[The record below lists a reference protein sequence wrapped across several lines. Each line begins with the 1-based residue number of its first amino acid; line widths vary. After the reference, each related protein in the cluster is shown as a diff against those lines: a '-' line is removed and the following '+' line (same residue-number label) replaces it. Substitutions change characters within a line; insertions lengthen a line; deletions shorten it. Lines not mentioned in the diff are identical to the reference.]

1 MPGCNVAN
9 QKRKLAKSN
18 QPTRSAADD
27 SSGPPLSGVSKAPTV
42 GPAVASVEFSDRFS
56 EKPWLTAAIMIAAV
70 WWLALSLLGLLS
82 ANPTTVNRRQIVDS
96 DLVVAAILTDR
107 ERGLV
112 EVTRQWIDP
121 NPQTSLTV
129 SGLDEFDLNNGD
141 SVVLPL
147 TGGPDGTFYLT
158 RVQRTNS
165 QPEGTTYIYPTT
177 DVVFQQVEDIAA
189 IK

>member
-18 QPTRSAADD
+18 QPTRSTADN
-27 SSGPPLSGVSKAPTV
+27 SSAPPFSGVSKAPTV
-42 GPAVASVEFSDRFS
+42 APVEFSDRFS
-56 EKPWLTAAIMIAAV
+56 EKPWLTAAIIVAAG

-82 ANPTTVNRRQIVDS
+82 ANPTTVNRRQIDDS
-96 DLVVAAILTDR
+96 DLVVAVFLTDR

-177 DVVFQQVEDIAA
+177 DVVFQQIEDFAA